1 MTAFAHDS
9 ALASAGRFLGRHWP
23 RVFGISAA
31 LLLPC
36 FWHRHIEAGDLG
48 SHLYNA
54 WLAQLIE
61 KGQAPGLYL
70 ATQFNNVLFDISL
83 SHLANIFGFW
93 IAEKVA
99 VSACV
104 VIFFWGVFALISAV
118 ADEPQW
124 ILMPCVATLAYGYA
138 FNMGFMNYYLS
149 LGLGAF
155 CLSLVWPVTT
165 WEGKEADCI
174 VAALMLILAWLAHPI
189 GCLWAIATIVYVGAH
204 NRLAGWRKFAVPA
217 VTVVALLIFR
227 WYLHHRPELA
237 ADWNSGL
244 PFWQSTGADQ
254 LMVYG
259 DRYATLAWVAL
270 AFGVVVLFIE
280 LLRNLRNADWWRGLA
295 LPVELYLVAFFAVAT
310 FPENFRV
317 SMYATWIGLLVSRLT
332 AICAILGLIVLG
344 RANLRE
350 WTIAGFI
357 AIGSAYFLFLGIDT
371 RALSDLEAAAEAAV
385 ATLPAETRIIPTLR
399 ADPDWRVEFVSHVA
413 DRACIR
419 HCFVYSNYEP
429 SSKQFRVRVKPNAT
443 FIVTDNAEDA
453 DDMQG
458 GGYEIDKRDLPVTQL
473 YQCDPTD
480 WTKLCL
486 HPLSAGESTGK
497 LGRPNH

>member
-1 MTAFAHDS
+1 MLADDS
-9 ALASAGRFLGRHWP
+9 ALSSAWHFFGRHWT
-23 RVFGISAA
+23 RVLGISAV

-54 WLAQLIE
+54 WLAQLVE

-70 ATQFNNVLFDISL
+70 AHQFSNVLFDFSL
-83 SHLANIFGFW
+83 LHLANIFGFW
-93 IAEKVA
+93 LAEKIA

-104 VIFFWGVFALISAV
+104 LIFFWGVFALVGAV
-118 ADEPQW
+118 ADDPQW
-124 ILMPCVATLAYGYA
+124 VLMPCIAMLAYGYA
-138 FNMGFMNYYLS
+138 FNMGFMNYYVS
-149 LGLGAF
+149 LGFGAF
-155 CLSLVWPVTT
+155 ALALTWPVTS
-165 WEGKEADCI
+165 WEGKEADGF
-174 VAALMLILAWLAHPI
+174 VAVIFLILAWLAHPI
-189 GCLWAIATIVYVGAH
+189 GCLWALSTISYVGLR
-204 NRLAGWRKFAVPA
+204 NRLVGWRKLFVPGGA
-217 VTVVALLIFR
+217 IVLLLAFR
-227 WYLHHRPELA
+227 WYLHRRVDLA

-244 PFWQSTGADQ
+244 PLWQSNGADQ

-259 DRYATLAWVAL
+259 DRYETLASLAL
-270 AFGVVVLFIE
+270 AFGAVCLLIEVV
-280 LLRNLRNADWWRGLA
+280 RNLRNADWWRGLA
-295 LPVELYLVAFFAVAT
+295 LPAELYFLAFFAVAT

-317 SMYATWIGLLVSRLT
+317 SMYAAWIGLLVSRLT

-344 RANLRE
+344 RAQLRE

-357 AIGSAYFLFLGIDT
+357 VIGTAYFLFLGIDT
-371 RALSDLEAAAEAAV
+371 RALSDLEANAEAAV

-419 HCFVYSNYEP
+419 RCFVYSNYEP
-429 SSKQFRVRVKPNAT
+429 SSKQFRVRVSPGAT
-443 FIVTDNAEDA
+443 FIVTDSAEDA

-458 GGYEIDKRDLPVTQL
+458 GAYEIDRKDLPVKQL
-473 YQCDPTD
+473 YQCDLAD

-486 HPLSAGESTGK
+486 HDLKEAENTGQH
-497 LGRPNH
+497 GYPRH

>member
-1 MTAFAHDS
+1 MLSPDS
-9 ALASAGRFLGRHWP
+9 ALAAGGRFFGRHWP
-23 RVFGISAA
+23 RVFGISLA

-61 KGQAPGLYL
+61 KGQAPGLYIV
-70 ATQFNNVLFDISL
+70 TQFSNVLFDVTL

-99 VSACV
+99 VSGCV
-104 VIFFWGVFALISAV
+104 LIFFWGVFALISAV
-118 ADEPQW
+118 ADDPQW
-124 ILMPCVATLAYGYA
+124 ILMPCIAMLAYGYA
-138 FNMGFMNYYLS
+138 FNMGFINYYLS

-155 CLSLVWPVTT
+155 CLSLVWPVTA

-174 VAALMLILAWLAHPI
+174 IAALLLILAWLAHPI
-189 GCLWAIATIVYVGAH
+189 GALWVLTTIAY
-204 NRLAGWRKFAVPA
+204 LAARHQLKGWRKLAVPA
-217 VTVVALLIFR
+217 SSVVALLIFR

-237 ADWNSGL
+237 ADWKSGL
-244 PFWQSTGADQ
+244 PFWQSNGADQ

-259 DRYATLAWVAL
+259 DRYATLAWLAL
-270 AFGVVVLFIE
+270 AFGILCLLIE
-280 LLRNLRNADWWRGLA
+280 VFRNLRNADWWRDLA

-317 SMYATWIGLLVSRLT
+317 SMYAAWIGLLVSRLT
-332 AICAILGLIVLG
+332 AICAIFGHMVLS
-344 RANLRE
+344 RAALRE

-371 RALSDLEAAAEAAV
+371 RALGDLEASAEAVV
-385 ATLPAETRIIPTLR
+385 AKLPSETRIIPTLR
-399 ADPDWRVEFVSHVA
+399 ADSDWRVEFVSHVV

-429 SSKQFRVRVKPNAT
+429 PSKQFRIRVKPGAT
-443 FIVTDNAEDA
+443 FIVTDSAEDA

-458 GGYEIDKRDLPVTQL
+458 GGYEIDKRDLPVKQL
-473 YQCDPTD
+473 YQCDPSD
-480 WTKLCL
+480 WTKLCVHDL
-486 HPLSAGESTGK
+486 AEGESTGH
-497 LGRPNH
+497 LGSPRH

>member
-1 MTAFAHDS
+1 MLSTDS
-9 ALASAGRFLGRHWP
+9 ALAAGGRFFGRHWP
-23 RVFGISAA
+23 RVFGISAV

-54 WLAQLIE
+54 WLAQLIQ
-61 KGQAPGLYL
+61 KGQAPGLYFV
-70 ATQFNNVLFDISL
+70 TQFSNVLFDISL

-99 VSACV
+99 VSTCV
-104 VIFFWGVFALISAV
+104 LIFFWGVFALVSAV
-118 ADEPQW
+118 ADDSQW
-124 ILMPCVATLAYGYA
+124 ILMPCIATLAYGYA

-149 LGLGAF
+149 VGLGAF

-174 VAALMLILAWLAHPI
+174 VAALLLILAWLAHPI
-189 GCLWAIATIVYVGAH
+189 GALWVLATVGY
-204 NRLAGWRKFAVPA
+204 LAARHHLKDWRKLAVPA
-217 VTVVALLIFR
+217 AAVVALLIFR

-244 PFWQSTGADQ
+244 PFWQSNGADQ

-259 DRYATLAWVAL
+259 DRYVILAWIAF
-270 AFGVVVLFIE
+270 AFGVLCLLIE
-280 LLRNLRNADWWRGLA
+280 AVRNLRNAGWWRDLA
-295 LPVELYLVAFFAVAT
+295 LPVELYLLAFFAVAT

-317 SMYATWIGLLVSRLT
+317 SMYAAWIGLLVSRLT
-332 AICAILGLIVLG
+332 AIVAILGLMVLS
-344 RANLRE
+344 RAALRE
-350 WTIAGFI
+350 WTIGGFI
-357 AIGSAYFLFLGIDT
+357 VIGTAYFLFLGIDT
-371 RALSDLEAAAEAAV
+371 RALGDLEASVESVV
-385 ATLPAETRIIPTLR
+385 AKLPPETRIIPTLR
-399 ADPDWRVEFVSHVA
+399 ADPGWRVEFVSHVA

-429 SSKQFRVRVKPNAT
+429 PSKQFRIRVKPGAT
-443 FIVTDNAEDA
+443 FIVTDSAEDA

-458 GGYEIDKRDLPVTQL
+458 GGYEIDKRDLPVKQL
-473 YQCDPTD
+473 YQCDPSD

-486 HPLSAGESTGK
+486 HDLKEGDSTGT
-497 LGRPNH
+497 LGYPRH